1 MIKRLSIYFTI
12 FMFFSAQVAFATTIT
27 FWTTET
33 QSERMKTIQ
42 LILDTFEALNDDIKV
57 NLVAVDEND
66 FPTQMVAATS
76 AGNIPEVINMGSELA
91 VAFGSQ
97 GLMDHD
103 AHAAVINQ
111 IGKDQFFKGSLELT
125 TSPEGHAYAL
135 PYHGW
140 VQGIWYRGLYKG
152 ICL

>member
-1 MIKRLSIYFTI
+1 M
-12 FMFFSAQVAFATTIT
+12 
-27 FWTTET
+27 
-33 QSERMKTIQ
+33 
-42 LILDTFEALNDDIKV
+42 
-57 NLVAVDEND
+57 AVDEND

-140 VQGIWYRGLYKG
+140 VQGVSRLQWGRSILDPLKAVVVLLGSSG
-152 ICL
+152 ITSELVILASCRKAY

>member
-1 MIKRLSIYFTI
+1 
-12 FMFFSAQVAFATTIT
+12 MFFSAQVAFATTIT

-91 VAFGSQ
+91 VAFDRHHTSAVTDGDRAVQTSAVAE
-97 GLMDHD
+97 GL
-103 AHAAVINQ
+103 
-111 IGKDQFFKGSLELT
+111 L
-125 TSPEGHAYAL
+125 
-135 PYHGW
+135 
-140 VQGIWYRGLYKG
+140 
-152 ICL
+152 